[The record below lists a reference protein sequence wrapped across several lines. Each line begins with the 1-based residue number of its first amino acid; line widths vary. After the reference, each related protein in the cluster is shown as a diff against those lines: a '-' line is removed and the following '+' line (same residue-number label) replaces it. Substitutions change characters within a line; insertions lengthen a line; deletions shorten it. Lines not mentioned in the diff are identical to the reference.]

1 MASGN
6 QNPKMRILTPSENSI
21 DLKNYMEDRHNV
33 SGSIGLDPHNP
44 SNMTFGG
51 EDVADSSPRKPGSVA
66 GLAGWKF

>member
-51 EDVADSSPRKPGSVA
+51 EDGLDPAGRKQSSGA
-66 GLAGWKF
+66 GLPGWKF